1 MSDLVLEQ
9 RVSTVERNLQRI
21 DRKLDRAIEQDHE
34 RLTRL
39 EDVLTEFIKENK
51 KFIRA
56 NEEGFADLREEIAAS
71 ERRMAE
77 QQQRLVEQQQR
88 LVEQQQH
95 SDANW
100 TKWQKELTRSR
111 EEVGKLSHRLGTLVE
126 DLVAPSLP
134 RILRELVSCPD
145 DAEVAVNVRLR
156 RRHPTLSGQHLEIDA
171 MVDCDNYV
179 LVNETKSQL
188 TPEKVKAFVA
198 KLATVREYFPEYQ
211 HCTILGAV
219 SSLVVDASLIEY
231 ASRQGLLVLGT
242 SEGLMELQNATGFQW
257 RAF

>member
-39 EDVLTEFIKENK
+39 EDVLAHFIK
-51 KFIRA
+51 A
-56 NEEGFADLREEIAAS
+56 NETGFANLREEIAAS

-111 EEVGKLSHRLGTLVE
+111 EEVGRLSHRLGTLVE

-134 RILRELVSCPD
+134 RILRKLVSCPD
-145 DAEVAVNVRLR
+145 DTEVAVNVRLR

-171 MVDCDNYV
+171 IVDCGNYV

-242 SEGLMELQNATGFQW
+242 SEGLMALQNAPGFQW

>member
-1 MSDLVLEQ
+1 MSDIVLEQ

-39 EDVLTEFIKENK
+39 EDVLAHFIK
-51 KFIRA
+51 A
-56 NEEGFADLREEIAAS
+56 NETGFADLREEIADS

-77 QQQRLVEQQQR
+77 QLQRLVEQQQR
-88 LVEQQQH
+88 N
-95 SDANW
+95 DANW

-111 EEVGKLSHRLGTLVE
+111 EEVGRLSHRLGTLVE

-145 DAEVAVNVRLR
+145 EMDAVVSVRLR
-156 RRHPTLSGQHLEIDA
+156 RRHPTLPGQHLEIDA
-171 MVDCDNYV
+171 LVDCGNYV
-179 LVNETKSQL
+179 LFNETKSQL

-211 HCTILGAV
+211 HCTILGGV
-219 SSLVVDASLIEY
+219 SSLVVEASLIEY

-242 SEGLMELQNATGFQW
+242 SEGLMELQNAPDFQW